1 MKSAVRP
8 IDDAELNAYVD
19 GQLAADRVATVDEAL
34 QRDAELAA
42 RVAAL
47 RRLNAD
53 LTDALDPM
61 LAEPIP
67 ERLLAAATPP
77 AGRAAARVAVPR
89 WVPPVFAAAA
99 TLLLGLGLGWT
110 VRGVLIEESGTPTTF
125 ARQAAFT
132 HALYAADAR
141 RPVEVWANEEKSL
154 VTWLTKRLGH
164 AVHAPDLNPL
174 GYALVGGRLV
184 AGNEKPTALLMYENA
199 DKERLTL
206 QVRKDAKHVDARPGG
221 SGDTAFRYAIEN
233 GVGVFYWV
241 DDECGYAL
249 SGALDR
255 TQLLALARVVYG
267 QLAALEAIEHAPAKR

>member
-8 IDDAELNAYVD
+8 IDDADLNAYVD
-19 GQLAADRVATVDEAL
+19 GQLAADRATEVEEAL
-34 QRDAELAA
+34 QRDAGLAE
-42 RVAAL
+42 RVFAL
-47 RRLNAD
+47 RALNAE
-53 LTDALDPM
+53 LTDALDPI

-77 AGRAAARVAVPR
+77 RAGQRPPR
-89 WVPPVFAAAA
+89 RWMLPAFAAAA
-99 TLLLGLGLGWT
+99 TLVLGLGIGWT
-110 VRGVLIEESGTPTTF
+110 VRGVLIEQSGTPTTF

-164 AVHAPDLNPL
+164 AIHAPDLNPL

-206 QVRKDAKHVDARPGG
+206 QVRKDAKHVDAKPGG
-221 SGDTAFRYAIEN
+221 AGDTAFRYAIEN

-241 DDECGYAL
+241 DDDCGYAL
-249 SGALDR
+249 SGTLDR

-267 QLAALEAIEHAPAKR
+267 QLAALEAIEHAPTRR

>member
-1 MKSAVRP
+1 MKPAVQS
-8 IDDAELNAYVD
+8 IEDAELQAYVD
-19 GQLAADRVATVDEAL
+19 GQLTPDRVAAVDEAL
-34 QRDAELAA
+34 AGEPALAA

-47 RRLNAD
+47 RGLNAD
-53 LTDALDPM
+53 LRDALDPI

-67 ERLLAAATPP
+67 ERLLAAAVPP
-77 AGRAAARVAVPR
+77 RAGRGAGRR
-89 WVPPVFAAAA
+89 WMMPVFAAAA
-99 TLLLGLGLGWT
+99 TLVLGLGLGWT
-110 VRGVLIEESGTPTTF
+110 GRGLAIEDAGTPTTF

-154 VTWLTKRLGH
+154 VTWLTRRLGH
-164 AVHAPDLNPL
+164 SIHAPDLNSL

-206 QVRKDAKHVDARPGG
+206 QVRKDRRHIDARPGG
-221 SGDTAFRYAIEN
+221 GGDTAFRYAIEN
-233 GVGVFYWV
+233 GVGVFYWI

-249 SGALDR
+249 SGSLDR

-267 QLAALEAIEHAPAKR
+267 QLAALDAIERAPDKR